1 MGITLLD
8 GLGDKIRSSSSLTG
22 LKAIIIMNKNS
33 NNLIENFTLLISNT
47 RLYLINLLDFRKDAD
62 QLNTTQAIKADVQ
75 FKGATAWILICSI
88 FVASIGL
95 NTNSIPV
102 VIGAML
108 ISPLMGPILGVGL
121 SIAINDIDTLKS
133 SLISLGTMVLLSVLT
148 SFLYFYVFDINADT
162 SELFVRT
169 RPDIREILIAFF
181 GGLALIIARTKKGT
195 IATVIYGVAIATA
208 LIPPLCTAGYGIA
221 VGSMDYFLGAMYLFI
236 INTIFIALA
245 TFIVIKFLKFPMI
258 NYVDSMRR
266 RRISRFV
273 TLAAVI
279 VMIPAV
285 WTFVNVVN
293 ESNFKNDAFSF
304 INSELEILP
313 NSKFIKKNALIQYNK
328 DESSVI
334 ELTTLGNDQ
343 ISEEIEFVLNTKM
356 KNYSSLNDT
365 ELIISQSLFRE
376 INNLE
381 YMEELRSRDSL
392 DLLSQTQ
399 KINFLEDKVQQ
410 LLVLEKNYIEFPNL
424 LKEVNINYSEIDE
437 FSYSNILKSDFKSID
452 TVSVF
457 YVKWNDTLVDEMDI
471 INRSIQ
477 LEKWL
482 KYKLNLDTIILKRA

>member
-1 MGITLLD
+1 M
-8 GLGDKIRSSSSLTG
+8 
-22 LKAIIIMNKNS
+22 MNKN
-33 NNLIENFTLLISNT
+33 NNNIIDNFTLLISNT
-47 RLYLINLLDFRKDAD
+47 RIYLVNLLDFRKDAD
-62 QLNTTQAIKADVQ
+62 QISTTEAIKADVQ

-121 SIAINDIDTLKS
+121 SIAINDIDTLRTS
-133 SLISLGTMVLLSVLT
+133 IISLGTMMLLSILT

-162 SELFVRT
+162 SELFART

-245 TFIVIKFLKFPMI
+245 TFIVVKFLKFPMI
-258 NYVDSMRR
+258 NYVDSIRR
-266 RRISRFV
+266 RRISRFA
-273 TLAAVI
+273 TLAAII

-285 WTFVNVVN
+285 WTFVNVVK
-293 ESNFKNDAFSF
+293 ESNFKNDAMSF
-304 INSELEILP
+304 VNSELDILP
-313 NSKFIKKNALIQYNK
+313 NSKYIKKNILVQYNK
-328 DESSVI
+328 DIPSVI

-343 ISEEIEFVLNTKM
+343 ISDEIEFVLSTKM
-356 KNYSSLNDT
+356 KNYSSLDNT
-365 ELIISQSLFRE
+365 ELIINQSLFRE

-399 KINFLEDKVQQ
+399 KINFLENKIQQ
-410 LLVLEKNYIEFPNL
+410 LLKLEQNYIEFPGLVN
-424 LKEVNINYSEIDE
+424 EVSINYSEIQN
-437 FSYSNILKSDFKSID
+437 FSYSNVLKSDFKSID
-452 TVSVF
+452 TISVF
-457 YVKWNDTLVDEMDI
+457 YVKWNDSLINELDI
-471 INRSIQ
+471 ANKSVQ

-482 KYKLNLDTIILKRA
+482 KYKLNLDSILIKRQL

>member
-1 MGITLLD
+1 
-8 GLGDKIRSSSSLTG
+8 
-22 LKAIIIMNKNS
+22 MNQ
-33 NNLIENFTLLISNT
+33 NNNIFENFSQLFSDT
-47 RLYLINLLDFRKDAD
+47 RIYLVNLLDFRKDAD
-62 QLNTTQAIKADVQ
+62 QISTIEEIKANIQ

-88 FVASIGL
+88 LVASIGL

-121 SIAINDIDTLKS
+121 SIAINDIDTLKT
-133 SLISLGTMVLLSVLT
+133 SLISLGTMILLSVLT
-148 SFLYFYVFDINADT
+148 SFVYFWIFDINADT
-162 SELFVRT
+162 SELFART

-181 GGLALIIARTKKGT
+181 GGLALIIATTKKGT

-221 VGSMDYFLGAMYLFI
+221 VGDLDYFLGAMYLFI

-245 TFIVIKFLKFPMI
+245 TFIVTKFLKFPMI
-258 NYVDSMRR
+258 NYVDSIKR
-266 RRISRFV
+266 RRISRFA
-273 TLAAVI
+273 TLAAII

-293 ESNFKNDAFSF
+293 ESNFKNDAQSF
-304 INSELEILP
+304 LNSELDILP
-313 NSKFIKKNALIQYNK
+313 NSKYIKKNTVVQYHSDK
-328 DESSVI
+328 PSVI

-343 ISEEIEFVLNTKM
+343 ISKEIEFVLNTKM
-356 KNYSSLNDT
+356 KNYSSLNNT
-365 ELIISQSLFRE
+365 ELIINQSVFRE

-399 KINFLEDKVQQ
+399 KINFLEDKVQE

-424 LKEVNINYSEIDE
+424 LKELNINYSEIDE
-437 FSYSNILKSDFKSID
+437 FSYSNILKSNFKSID

-457 YVKWNDTLVDEMDI
+457 YVKWNDSLVNEVDI
-471 INRSIQ
+471 AAKSSQ

-482 KYKLNLDTIILKRA
+482 KYKLNLDSIIIKREF

>member
-1 MGITLLD
+1 M
-8 GLGDKIRSSSSLTG
+8 
-22 LKAIIIMNKNS
+22 MNKN
-33 NNLIENFTLLISNT
+33 NNNIIDNFTLLISNT
-47 RLYLINLLDFRKDAD
+47 RIYLVNLLDFRKDAD
-62 QLNTTQAIKADVQ
+62 QISTTEAIKADVQ

-121 SIAINDIDTLKS
+121 SIAINDIDTLRTS
-133 SLISLGTMVLLSVLT
+133 IISLGTMMLLSILT

-162 SELFVRT
+162 SELFART

-245 TFIVIKFLKFPMI
+245 TFIVVKFLKFPMI
-258 NYVDSMRR
+258 NYVDSIRR
-266 RRISRFV
+266 RRISRFA
-273 TLAAVI
+273 TLAAIV

-285 WTFVNVVN
+285 WTFVNVVK
-293 ESNFKNDAFSF
+293 ESNFKNDAMSF
-304 INSELEILP
+304 VNSELDILP
-313 NSKFIKKNALIQYNK
+313 NSKYIKKNILIQYNN
-328 DESSVI
+328 DIPSVI

-343 ISEEIEFVLNTKM
+343 ISDEIEFVLSTKM
-356 KNYSSLNDT
+356 KNYSSLDNT
-365 ELIISQSLFRE
+365 ELIINQSLFRE

-399 KINFLEDKVQQ
+399 KINFLENKIQQ
-410 LLVLEKNYIEFPNL
+410 LLKLEQNYIEFPGLVN
-424 LKEVNINYSEIDE
+424 EVSINYSEIQN
-437 FSYSNILKSDFKSID
+437 FSYSNVLKSDFKSID
-452 TVSVF
+452 TISVF
-457 YVKWNDTLVDEMDI
+457 YVKWNDSLINELDI
-471 INRSIQ
+471 ANKSVQ

-482 KYKLNLDTIILKRA
+482 KYKLNLDSILIKRQL

>member
-1 MGITLLD
+1 
-8 GLGDKIRSSSSLTG
+8 
-22 LKAIIIMNKNS
+22 MNQ
-33 NNLIENFTLLISNT
+33 NNNIFENFSQLFYDT
-47 RLYLINLLDFRKDAD
+47 RIYLVNLLDFRKDAD
-62 QLNTTQAIKADVQ
+62 QISTIEEIKANIQ

-88 FVASIGL
+88 LVASIGL

-121 SIAINDIDTLKS
+121 SIAINDIDTLKT
-133 SLISLGTMVLLSVLT
+133 SLISLGTMILLSVLT
-148 SFLYFYVFDINADT
+148 SFVYFWIFDINADT
-162 SELFVRT
+162 SELFART

-181 GGLALIIARTKKGT
+181 GGLALIIATTKKGT

-221 VGSMDYFLGAMYLFI
+221 VGDLDYFLGAMYLFI

-245 TFIVIKFLKFPMI
+245 TFIVTKFLKFPMI
-258 NYVDSMRR
+258 NYVDSIKRK
-266 RRISRFV
+266 RISRFA

-285 WTFVNVVN
+285 WIFVNVVN
-293 ESNFKNDAFSF
+293 ESNFKNDALKFL
-304 INSELEILP
+304 NSELDILP
-313 NSKFIKKNALIQYNK
+313 NSKYIKKNTVVQYHSDK
-328 DESSVI
+328 PSVI

-343 ISEEIEFVLNTKM
+343 ISKEIEFVLNTKM
-356 KNYSSLNDT
+356 KNYSSLNNT
-365 ELIISQSLFRE
+365 ELIINQSIFRE

-399 KINFLEDKVQQ
+399 KINFLEDKVQE

-424 LKEVNINYSEIDE
+424 LKELNINYSEIDE

-457 YVKWNDTLVDEMDI
+457 YVKWNDSLVNEVDVT
-471 INRSIQ
+471 RKSSQ

-482 KYKLNLDTIILKRA
+482 KYKLNLDSIIIKREF

>member
-1 MGITLLD
+1 
-8 GLGDKIRSSSSLTG
+8 
-22 LKAIIIMNKNS
+22 MNQ
-33 NNLIENFTLLISNT
+33 NNNIFENFSQLFYDSRI
-47 RLYLINLLDFRKDAD
+47 YLVSLLDFRKDAD
-62 QLNTTQAIKADVQ
+62 QISTIEEIKANIQ

-88 FVASIGL
+88 LVASIGL

-121 SIAINDIDTLKS
+121 SIAINDIDTLKT
-133 SLISLGTMVLLSVLT
+133 SLISLGTMILLSVLT
-148 SFLYFYVFDINADT
+148 SFVYFWIFDINADT
-162 SELFVRT
+162 SELFART

-181 GGLALIIARTKKGT
+181 GGLALIIATTKKGT

-221 VGSMDYFLGAMYLFI
+221 VGDLDYFLGAMYLFI

-245 TFIVIKFLKFPMI
+245 TFIVTKFLKFPMI
-258 NYVDSMRR
+258 NYVDSIKRK
-266 RRISRFV
+266 RISRFA
-273 TLAAVI
+273 TLAALI

-293 ESNFKNDAFSF
+293 ESNFKNDALKFL
-304 INSELEILP
+304 NSELDILP
-313 NSKFIKKNALIQYNK
+313 NSKYIKKNTVVQYHSDK
-328 DESSVI
+328 PSVI

-343 ISEEIEFVLNTKM
+343 ISKEIEFVLNTKM
-356 KNYSSLNDT
+356 KNYSSLNNT
-365 ELIISQSLFRE
+365 ELIINQSIFRE

-399 KINFLEDKVQQ
+399 KINFLEDKVQE

-424 LKEVNINYSEIDE
+424 LKELNINYSEIDE

-457 YVKWNDTLVDEMDI
+457 YVKWNDSLVNEVDVT
-471 INRSIQ
+471 RKSSQ

-482 KYKLNLDTIILKRA
+482 KYKLNLDSIIIKREF

>member
-1 MGITLLD
+1 
-8 GLGDKIRSSSSLTG
+8 
-22 LKAIIIMNKNS
+22 
-33 NNLIENFTLLISNT
+33 
-47 RLYLINLLDFRKDAD
+47 LYLINLLDFRKDAD

-133 SLISLGTMVLLSVLT
+133 SLVSLGTMVLLSVLT

-273 TLAAVI
+273 TLAAII

-482 KYKLNLDTIILKRA
+482 KYKLNLDTIILKREL

>member
-1 MGITLLD
+1 
-8 GLGDKIRSSSSLTG
+8 
-22 LKAIIIMNKNS
+22 MNQ
-33 NNLIENFTLLISNT
+33 NNNIFENFSQLFSDT
-47 RLYLINLLDFRKDAD
+47 RIYLVNLLDFRKDAD
-62 QLNTTQAIKADVQ
+62 QISTIEEIKANIQ

-88 FVASIGL
+88 LVASIGL

-121 SIAINDIDTLKS
+121 SIAINDIDTLKT
-133 SLISLGTMVLLSVLT
+133 SLISLGTMILLSVLT
-148 SFLYFYVFDINADT
+148 SFVYFWIFDINADT
-162 SELFVRT
+162 SELFART

-181 GGLALIIARTKKGT
+181 GGLALIIATTKKGT

-221 VGSMDYFLGAMYLFI
+221 VGDLDYFLGAMYLFI

-245 TFIVIKFLKFPMI
+245 TFIVTKFLKFPMI
-258 NYVDSMRR
+258 NYVDSIKR
-266 RRISRFV
+266 RRISRFA
-273 TLAAVI
+273 TLAAII

-293 ESNFKNDAFSF
+293 ESNFKNDAQSF
-304 INSELEILP
+304 LNSELDILP
-313 NSKFIKKNALIQYNK
+313 NSKYIKKNTVVQYHSDK
-328 DESSVI
+328 PSVI

-343 ISEEIEFVLNTKM
+343 ISKEIEFVLNTKM
-356 KNYSSLNDT
+356 KNYSSLNNT
-365 ELIISQSLFRE
+365 ELIINQSVFRE

-399 KINFLEDKVQQ
+399 KINFLEDKVQE

-424 LKEVNINYSEIDE
+424 LKELNINYSEIDE

-457 YVKWNDTLVDEMDI
+457 YVKWNDSLVNEVDI
-471 INRSIQ
+471 SAKSSQ

-482 KYKLNLDTIILKRA
+482 KYKLNLDSIIIKREF

>member
-1 MGITLLD
+1 
-8 GLGDKIRSSSSLTG
+8 
-22 LKAIIIMNKNS
+22 MNQ
-33 NNLIENFTLLISNT
+33 NNTIFENFSQLFSDT
-47 RLYLINLLDFRKDAD
+47 RIYLVNLLDFRKDAD
-62 QLNTTQAIKADVQ
+62 QISTTEAIKADIQ

-88 FVASIGL
+88 LVASIGL

-108 ISPLMGPILGVGL
+108 ISPLMGPILGIGL
-121 SIAINDIDTLKS
+121 SIAINDIDTLKT
-133 SLISLGTMVLLSVLT
+133 SLISLGTMIILSILT
-148 SFLYFYVFDINADT
+148 SFIYFWIFDINADT
-162 SELFVRT
+162 SELFART

-221 VGSMDYFLGAMYLFI
+221 VGSWDYFIGAMYLFI

-258 NYVDSMRR
+258 NYVDSVRR
-266 RRISRFV
+266 RTISRFA
-273 TLAAVI
+273 TLAAII

-293 ESNFKNDAFSF
+293 ESNFKNDALSF
-304 INSELEILP
+304 LNSELDILP
-313 NSKFIKKNALIQYNK
+313 NSKYIKKNTVVQYNSDK
-328 DESSVI
+328 PSVI

-343 ISEEIEFVLNTKM
+343 ISKEIEFVLNTKM
-356 KNYSSLNDT
+356 KNYSSLNNT
-365 ELIISQSLFRE
+365 KLIINQSIFRE

-399 KINFLEDKVQQ
+399 KINFLEDKVQE

-424 LKEVNINYSEIDE
+424 VKELNINYSEIDE
-437 FSYSNILKSDFKSID
+437 FSYSNILRSDFKSID

-457 YVKWNDTLVDEMDI
+457 YVKWNDSLVNELDI
-471 INRSIQ
+471 ISKSSQ

-482 KYKLNLDTIILKRA
+482 KYKLNLDSIIIKREF

>member
-1 MGITLLD
+1 
-8 GLGDKIRSSSSLTG
+8 
-22 LKAIIIMNKNS
+22 MNQ
-33 NNLIENFTLLISNT
+33 NNNIFENFSQLFSDT
-47 RLYLINLLDFRKDAD
+47 RIYLVNLLDFRKDAD
-62 QLNTTQAIKADVQ
+62 QISTTEAIKADIQ

-88 FVASIGL
+88 LVASIGL

-108 ISPLMGPILGVGL
+108 ISPLMGPILGIGL
-121 SIAINDIDTLKS
+121 SIAINDIDTLKT
-133 SLISLGTMVLLSVLT
+133 SLISLGTMIILSILT
-148 SFLYFYVFDINADT
+148 SFIYFWIFDINADT
-162 SELFVRT
+162 SELFART

-221 VGSMDYFLGAMYLFI
+221 VGSWDYFIGAMYLFI

-258 NYVDSMRR
+258 NYVDSVRR
-266 RRISRFV
+266 RTISRFA
-273 TLAAVI
+273 TLAAII

-293 ESNFKNDAFSF
+293 ESNFKNDALSF
-304 INSELEILP
+304 LNSELDILP
-313 NSKFIKKNALIQYNK
+313 NSKYIKKNTVVQYNSDK
-328 DESSVI
+328 PSVI

-343 ISEEIEFVLNTKM
+343 ISKEIEFVLNTKM
-356 KNYSSLNDT
+356 KNYSSLNNT
-365 ELIISQSLFRE
+365 ELIINQSIFRE

-399 KINFLEDKVQQ
+399 KINFLEDKVQE

-424 LKEVNINYSEIDE
+424 VKELNINYSEIDE

-457 YVKWNDTLVDEMDI
+457 YVKWNDSLVNEIDI
-471 INRSIQ
+471 ISKSSQ

-482 KYKLNLDTIILKRA
+482 KYKLNLDSIIIKREF

>member
-1 MGITLLD
+1 
-8 GLGDKIRSSSSLTG
+8 
-22 LKAIIIMNKNS
+22 MNQ
-33 NNLIENFTLLISNT
+33 NNNIFENFSQLFSDT
-47 RLYLINLLDFRKDAD
+47 RIYLVNLLDFRKDAD
-62 QLNTTQAIKADVQ
+62 QISTIEEIKANIQ

-88 FVASIGL
+88 LVASIGL

-121 SIAINDIDTLKS
+121 SIAINDIDTLKT
-133 SLISLGTMVLLSVLT
+133 SLISLGTMILLSVLT
-148 SFLYFYVFDINADT
+148 SFVYFWIFDINADT
-162 SELFVRT
+162 SELFART

-181 GGLALIIARTKKGT
+181 GGLALIIATTKKGT

-221 VGSMDYFLGAMYLFI
+221 VGDLDYFLGAMYLFI

-245 TFIVIKFLKFPMI
+245 TFIVTKFLKFPMI
-258 NYVDSMRR
+258 NYVDSIKR
-266 RRISRFV
+266 RRISRFA
-273 TLAAVI
+273 TLAAII

-293 ESNFKNDAFSF
+293 ESNFKNDAQSF
-304 INSELEILP
+304 LNSELDILP
-313 NSKFIKKNALIQYNK
+313 NSKYIKKNTVVQYHSDK
-328 DESSVI
+328 PSVI

-343 ISEEIEFVLNTKM
+343 ISKEIEFVLNTKM
-356 KNYSSLNDT
+356 KNYSSLNNT
-365 ELIISQSLFRE
+365 ELIINQSIFRE

-399 KINFLEDKVQQ
+399 KINFLEDKVQE

-424 LKEVNINYSEIDE
+424 LKELNINYSEIDE

-457 YVKWNDTLVDEMDI
+457 YVKWNDSLVNEVDI
-471 INRSIQ
+471 IDKSSQ

-482 KYKLNLDTIILKRA
+482 KYKLNLDSIIIKREF

>member
-1 MGITLLD
+1 M
-8 GLGDKIRSSSSLTG
+8 
-22 LKAIIIMNKNS
+22 MNKN
-33 NNLIENFTLLISNT
+33 NNNIIDNFTLLISNT
-47 RLYLINLLDFRKDAD
+47 RTYLVNLLDFRKDAD
-62 QLNTTQAIKADVQ
+62 QISTTEAIKADVQ

-121 SIAINDIDTLKS
+121 SIAINDIDTLRTS
-133 SLISLGTMVLLSVLT
+133 IISLGTMMLLSILT

-162 SELFVRT
+162 SELFART

-195 IATVIYGVAIATA
+195 IATVIYGGAIATA

-245 TFIVIKFLKFPMI
+245 TFIVVKFLKFPMI
-258 NYVDSMRR
+258 NYVDSIRK
-266 RRISRFV
+266 RRISRFA
-273 TLAAVI
+273 TLAAVV

-285 WTFVNVVN
+285 WTFVNVVK
-293 ESNFKNDAFSF
+293 ESNFKNDAMSF
-304 INSELEILP
+304 VNSELDILP
-313 NSKFIKKNALIQYNK
+313 NSKYIKKNILIQYNK
-328 DESSVI
+328 DIPSVI

-343 ISEEIEFVLNTKM
+343 ISDEIEFVLSTKM
-356 KNYSSLNDT
+356 KNYSSLDNT
-365 ELIISQSLFRE
+365 ELIINQSLFRE

-399 KINFLEDKVQQ
+399 KINFLENKIQQ
-410 LLVLEKNYIEFPNL
+410 LLKLEQNYIEFPGLVN
-424 LKEVNINYSEIDE
+424 EVSINYSEIQN
-437 FSYSNILKSDFKSID
+437 FSYSNVLKSDFKSID
-452 TVSVF
+452 TISVF
-457 YVKWNDTLVDEMDI
+457 YVKWNDSLINELDI
-471 INRSIQ
+471 ANKSAQ

-482 KYKLNLDTIILKRA
+482 KYKLNLDSILIKRQL

>member
-1 MGITLLD
+1 
-8 GLGDKIRSSSSLTG
+8 
-22 LKAIIIMNKNS
+22 MNQ
-33 NNLIENFTLLISNT
+33 NNNIFENFSQLFSDT
-47 RLYLINLLDFRKDAD
+47 RIYLVNLLDFRKDAD
-62 QLNTTQAIKADVQ
+62 QISTIEEIKANIQ

-88 FVASIGL
+88 LVASIGL

-121 SIAINDIDTLKS
+121 SIAINDIDTLKT
-133 SLISLGTMVLLSVLT
+133 SLISLGTMILLSVLT
-148 SFLYFYVFDINADT
+148 SFIYFWIFDINADT
-162 SELFVRT
+162 SELFART

-181 GGLALIIARTKKGT
+181 GGLALIIATTKKGT

-221 VGSMDYFLGAMYLFI
+221 VGSWDYFIGAMYLFI

-245 TFIVIKFLKFPMI
+245 TFIVTKFLKFPMI
-258 NYVDSMRR
+258 NYVDSIRR
-266 RRISRFV
+266 RTISRFA
-273 TLAAVI
+273 TLAAII
-279 VMIPAV
+279 VMIPAI

-293 ESNFKNDAFSF
+293 ESNFKNDALSF
-304 INSELEILP
+304 LNSELDILP
-313 NSKFIKKNALIQYNK
+313 NSKYIKKNTVVQYYSDK
-328 DESSVI
+328 PSVI

-343 ISEEIEFVLNTKM
+343 ISKEIEFVLNTKM
-356 KNYSSLNDT
+356 KNYSALNNT
-365 ELIISQSLFRE
+365 ELIINQSVFRE

-399 KINFLEDKVQQ
+399 KINFLEDKVQE

-424 LKEVNINYSEIDE
+424 LKELNINYSEIDE

-457 YVKWNDTLVDEMDI
+457 YVKWNDSLVNEVDI
-471 INRSIQ
+471 SAKSSQ
-477 LEKWL
+477 LERWL
-482 KYKLNLDTIILKRA
+482 KYKLNLDSIVIKREF

>member
-1 MGITLLD
+1 
-8 GLGDKIRSSSSLTG
+8 
-22 LKAIIIMNKNS
+22 MNQ
-33 NNLIENFTLLISNT
+33 NNNIFENFSQLFYDT
-47 RLYLINLLDFRKDAD
+47 RIYLVNLLDFRKDAD
-62 QLNTTQAIKADVQ
+62 QISTIEEIKANIQ

-88 FVASIGL
+88 LVASIGL

-121 SIAINDIDTLKS
+121 SIAINDIDTLKT
-133 SLISLGTMVLLSVLT
+133 SLISLGTMILLSVIT
-148 SFLYFYVFDINADT
+148 SFIYFWIFDINADT
-162 SELFVRT
+162 SELFART

-181 GGLALIIARTKKGT
+181 GGLALIIATTKKGT

-221 VGSMDYFLGAMYLFI
+221 VGDLDYFLGAMYLFI

-245 TFIVIKFLKFPMI
+245 TFIVTKFLKFPMI
-258 NYVDSMRR
+258 NYVDSVKRR
-266 RRISRFV
+266 RVSRFA
-273 TLAAVI
+273 TLAAII

-293 ESNFKNDAFSF
+293 ESNFKNDAQSF
-304 INSELEILP
+304 LNSELDILP
-313 NSKFIKKNALIQYNK
+313 NSKYIKKNTVVQYHSDK
-328 DESSVI
+328 PSVI

-343 ISEEIEFVLNTKM
+343 ISKEIEFVLNTKM
-356 KNYSSLNDT
+356 KNYSSLNNT
-365 ELIISQSLFRE
+365 ELIINQSIFRE

-399 KINFLEDKVQQ
+399 KINFLEDKVQE

-424 LKEVNINYSEIDE
+424 LKELNINYSEIEE
-437 FSYSNILKSDFKSID
+437 FSYSNIFKSDFKSID

-457 YVKWNDTLVDEMDI
+457 YVKWNDSLVNEVDVT
-471 INRSIQ
+471 RKSSQ

-482 KYKLNLDTIILKRA
+482 KYKLNLDSIIINREF

>member
-1 MGITLLD
+1 
-8 GLGDKIRSSSSLTG
+8 
-22 LKAIIIMNKNS
+22 MNQ
-33 NNLIENFTLLISNT
+33 NNNIFENFSQLFSDT
-47 RLYLINLLDFRKDAD
+47 RIYLVNLLDFRKDAD
-62 QLNTTQAIKADVQ
+62 QISTTEAIKADIQ

-88 FVASIGL
+88 LVASIGL

-108 ISPLMGPILGVGL
+108 ISPLMGPILGIGL
-121 SIAINDIDTLKS
+121 SIAINDIDTLKT
-133 SLISLGTMVLLSVLT
+133 SLISLGTMIILSILT
-148 SFLYFYVFDINADT
+148 SFIYFWIFDINADT
-162 SELFVRT
+162 SELFART

-221 VGSMDYFLGAMYLFI
+221 VGSWDYFIGAMYLFI

-258 NYVDSMRR
+258 NYVDSVRR
-266 RRISRFV
+266 RTISRFA
-273 TLAAVI
+273 TLAAII

-293 ESNFKNDAFSF
+293 ESNFKNDALSF
-304 INSELEILP
+304 LNSELDILP
-313 NSKFIKKNALIQYNK
+313 NSKYIKTNTVVQYNSDK
-328 DESSVI
+328 PTVI

-343 ISEEIEFVLNTKM
+343 ISKEIEFVLNTKM
-356 KNYSSLNDT
+356 KNYSSLNNT
-365 ELIISQSLFRE
+365 ELIINQSIFRE

-399 KINFLEDKVQQ
+399 KINFLEDKVQE

-424 LKEVNINYSEIDE
+424 VKELNINYSEIDE

-457 YVKWNDTLVDEMDI
+457 YVKWNDSLVNELDI
-471 INRSIQ
+471 ISKSSQ

-482 KYKLNLDTIILKRA
+482 KYKLNLDSIIIKREF

>member
-1 MGITLLD
+1 
-8 GLGDKIRSSSSLTG
+8 
-22 LKAIIIMNKNS
+22 MNKNS

-133 SLISLGTMVLLSVLT
+133 SLVSLGTMVLLSILT
-148 SFLYFYVFDINADT
+148 SFLYFCVFDINADT

-258 NYVDSMRR
+258 NYVDSIRR

-273 TLAAVI
+273 TLAAII

-356 KNYSSLNDT
+356 KNYSSLTDT

-410 LLVLEKNYIEFPNL
+410 LLVLERNYIEFPNL

-457 YVKWNDTLVDEMDI
+457 YVKWNDTLVTEVDI

-482 KYKLNLDTIILKRA
+482 EYKLNLDSIIIKREL

>member
-1 MGITLLD
+1 
-8 GLGDKIRSSSSLTG
+8 
-22 LKAIIIMNKNS
+22 MNQ
-33 NNLIENFTLLISNT
+33 NNNIFENFNQLFYDT
-47 RLYLINLLDFRKDAD
+47 RKFLVNLLDFRKDAD
-62 QLNTTQAIKADVQ
+62 QISTIEEIKANIQ

-88 FVASIGL
+88 LVASIGL

-121 SIAINDIDTLKS
+121 SIGINDIDTLKT
-133 SLISLGTMVLLSVLT
+133 SLISLGTMILLSVLT
-148 SFLYFYVFDINADT
+148 SFVYFWIFDINADT
-162 SELFVRT
+162 SELFART

-181 GGLALIIARTKKGT
+181 GGLALIIATTKKGT

-221 VGSMDYFLGAMYLFI
+221 VGDLDYFLGAMYLFI

-245 TFIVIKFLKFPMI
+245 TFIVTKFLKFPMI
-258 NYVDSMRR
+258 NYVDSIKRK
-266 RRISRFV
+266 RISRFA
-273 TLAAVI
+273 TLAAII

-293 ESNFKNDAFSF
+293 ESNFKNDALKFL
-304 INSELEILP
+304 NSELDILP
-313 NSKFIKKNALIQYNK
+313 NSKYIKKNTVVQYHSDK
-328 DESSVI
+328 PSVI

-343 ISEEIEFVLNTKM
+343 ISKEIEFVLNKKM
-356 KNYSSLNDT
+356 KNYSSLDNT
-365 ELIISQSLFRE
+365 KLIINQSVFRE

-399 KINFLEDKVQQ
+399 KINFLEDKVQE

-424 LKEVNINYSEIDE
+424 LKELNINYSELEE
-437 FSYSNILKSDFKSID
+437 FSYSNILKSNFKSID

-457 YVKWNDTLVDEMDI
+457 YVKWNDSLVNEVDI
-471 INRSIQ
+471 TRKSSQ

-482 KYKLNLDTIILKRA
+482 KYKLNLDSIIIKREF

>member
-1 MGITLLD
+1 
-8 GLGDKIRSSSSLTG
+8 
-22 LKAIIIMNKNS
+22 MNQ
-33 NNLIENFTLLISNT
+33 NNNIFENFSQLFSDT
-47 RLYLINLLDFRKDAD
+47 RIYLVNLLDFRKDAD
-62 QLNTTQAIKADVQ
+62 QISTIEEIKANIQ

-88 FVASIGL
+88 LVASIGL

-121 SIAINDIDTLKS
+121 SIAINDIDTLKT
-133 SLISLGTMVLLSVLT
+133 SLISLGTMILLSVLT
-148 SFLYFYVFDINADT
+148 SFVYFWIFDINADT
-162 SELFVRT
+162 SELFART

-181 GGLALIIARTKKGT
+181 GGLALIIATTKKGT

-221 VGSMDYFLGAMYLFI
+221 VGDLDYFLGAMYLFI

-245 TFIVIKFLKFPMI
+245 TFIVTKFLKFPMI
-258 NYVDSMRR
+258 NYVDSIKR
-266 RRISRFV
+266 RRISRFA
-273 TLAAVI
+273 TLAAII

-293 ESNFKNDAFSF
+293 ESNFKNDAQSF
-304 INSELEILP
+304 LNSELDILP
-313 NSKFIKKNALIQYNK
+313 NSKYIKKNTVVQYHSEK
-328 DESSVI
+328 PSVI

-343 ISEEIEFVLNTKM
+343 ISKEIEFVLNTKM
-356 KNYSSLNDT
+356 KNYSSLNNT
-365 ELIISQSLFRE
+365 ELIINQSVFRE

-399 KINFLEDKVQQ
+399 KINFLEDKVQE

-424 LKEVNINYSEIDE
+424 LKELNINYSEIDE

-457 YVKWNDTLVDEMDI
+457 YVKWNDSLVNEVDI
-471 INRSIQ
+471 AAKSSQ

-482 KYKLNLDTIILKRA
+482 KYKLNLDSIIIKREF

>member
-1 MGITLLD
+1 
-8 GLGDKIRSSSSLTG
+8 
-22 LKAIIIMNKNS
+22 MNKNS

-133 SLISLGTMVLLSVLT
+133 SLVSLGTMVLLSVLT

-273 TLAAVI
+273 TLAAII

-313 NSKFIKKNALIQYNK
+313 NSKFIKKNAIK
-328 DESSVI
+328 
-334 ELTTLGNDQ
+334 
-343 ISEEIEFVLNTKM
+343 
-356 KNYSSLNDT
+356 
-365 ELIISQSLFRE
+365 
-376 INNLE
+376 
-381 YMEELRSRDSL
+381 
-392 DLLSQTQ
+392 
-399 KINFLEDKVQQ
+399 
-410 LLVLEKNYIEFPNL
+410 
-424 LKEVNINYSEIDE
+424 
-437 FSYSNILKSDFKSID
+437 
-452 TVSVF
+452 
-457 YVKWNDTLVDEMDI
+457 
-471 INRSIQ
+471 
-477 LEKWL
+477 
-482 KYKLNLDTIILKRA
+482 

>member
-1 MGITLLD
+1 
-8 GLGDKIRSSSSLTG
+8 
-22 LKAIIIMNKNS
+22 MNQ
-33 NNLIENFTLLISNT
+33 NNNIFENFSQLFYDSRI
-47 RLYLINLLDFRKDAD
+47 YLVSLLDFRKDAD
-62 QLNTTQAIKADVQ
+62 QISTIEEIKANIQ
-75 FKGATAWILICSI
+75 FKGATAWILVCSI
-88 FVASIGL
+88 LVASIGL

-121 SIAINDIDTLKS
+121 SIAINDIDTLKT
-133 SLISLGTMVLLSVLT
+133 SLISLGTMILLSVLT
-148 SFLYFYVFDINADT
+148 SFVYFWIFDINADT
-162 SELFVRT
+162 SELFART

-181 GGLALIIARTKKGT
+181 GGLALIIATTKKGT

-221 VGSMDYFLGAMYLFI
+221 VGDLDYFLGAMYLFI

-245 TFIVIKFLKFPMI
+245 TFIVTKFLKFPMI
-258 NYVDSMRR
+258 NYVDSIKRK
-266 RRISRFV
+266 RISRFA

-293 ESNFKNDAFSF
+293 ESNFKNDALKFL
-304 INSELEILP
+304 NSELDILP
-313 NSKFIKKNALIQYNK
+313 NSKYIKKNTVVQYHSDK
-328 DESSVI
+328 PSVI

-343 ISEEIEFVLNTKM
+343 ISKEIEFVLNTKM
-356 KNYSSLNDT
+356 KNYSSLNNT
-365 ELIISQSLFRE
+365 ELIINQSIFRE

-399 KINFLEDKVQQ
+399 KINFLEDKVQE

-424 LKEVNINYSEIDE
+424 LKELNINYSEIDE

-457 YVKWNDTLVDEMDI
+457 YVKWNDSLVNEVDVA
-471 INRSIQ
+471 RKSSQ

-482 KYKLNLDTIILKRA
+482 KYKLNLDSIIIKREF

>member
-1 MGITLLD
+1 
-8 GLGDKIRSSSSLTG
+8 
-22 LKAIIIMNKNS
+22 MNQ
-33 NNLIENFTLLISNT
+33 NNNIFENFSQLFYDT
-47 RLYLINLLDFRKDAD
+47 RIYLVNLLDFRKDAD
-62 QLNTTQAIKADVQ
+62 QISTIEEIKANIQ

-88 FVASIGL
+88 LVASIGL

-121 SIAINDIDTLKS
+121 SIAINDIDTLKT
-133 SLISLGTMVLLSVLT
+133 SLISLGTMILLSVLT
-148 SFLYFYVFDINADT
+148 SFVYFWIFDINADT
-162 SELFVRT
+162 SELFART

-181 GGLALIIARTKKGT
+181 GGLALIIATTKKGT

-221 VGSMDYFLGAMYLFI
+221 VGDLDYFLGAMYLFI

-245 TFIVIKFLKFPMI
+245 TFIVTKFLKFPMI
-258 NYVDSMRR
+258 NYVDSIKRK
-266 RRISRFV
+266 RISRFA

-293 ESNFKNDAFSF
+293 ESNFKNDALKFL
-304 INSELEILP
+304 NSELDILP
-313 NSKFIKKNALIQYNK
+313 NSKYIKKNTVVQYHSDK
-328 DESSVI
+328 PSVI

-343 ISEEIEFVLNTKM
+343 ISKEIEFVLNTKM
-356 KNYSSLNDT
+356 KNYSSLNNT
-365 ELIISQSLFRE
+365 ELIINQSIFRE

-399 KINFLEDKVQQ
+399 KINFLEDKVQE

-424 LKEVNINYSEIDE
+424 LKELNINYAEIDE

-457 YVKWNDTLVDEMDI
+457 YVKWNDSLVNEIDI
-471 INRSIQ
+471 ISKSSQ

-482 KYKLNLDTIILKRA
+482 KYKLNLDSIIIKREF

>member
-1 MGITLLD
+1 
-8 GLGDKIRSSSSLTG
+8 
-22 LKAIIIMNKNS
+22 MNQ
-33 NNLIENFTLLISNT
+33 NNNIFENFSQLFSDT
-47 RLYLINLLDFRKDAD
+47 RIYLVNLLDFRKDAD
-62 QLNTTQAIKADVQ
+62 QISTIEEIKANIQ

-88 FVASIGL
+88 LVASIGL

-121 SIAINDIDTLKS
+121 SIAINDIDTLKT
-133 SLISLGTMVLLSVLT
+133 SLISLGTMILLSVLT
-148 SFLYFYVFDINADT
+148 SFVYFWIFDINADT
-162 SELFVRT
+162 SELFART

-181 GGLALIIARTKKGT
+181 GGLALIIATTKKGT

-221 VGSMDYFLGAMYLFI
+221 VGDLDYFLGAMYLFI

-258 NYVDSMRR
+258 NYVDSIRR
-266 RRISRFV
+266 RTISRFA
-273 TLAAVI
+273 TLAAII
-279 VMIPAV
+279 VMIPAI

-293 ESNFKNDAFSF
+293 ESNFKNDALSF
-304 INSELEILP
+304 LNSELDILP
-313 NSKFIKKNALIQYNK
+313 NSKYIKKNTVVQYYSDK
-328 DESSVI
+328 PSVI

-343 ISEEIEFVLNTKM
+343 ISKEIEFILNTKM
-356 KNYSSLNDT
+356 KNYSALNNT
-365 ELIISQSLFRE
+365 ELIINQSVFRE

-399 KINFLEDKVQQ
+399 KINFLEDKVQE

-424 LKEVNINYSEIDE
+424 LKELNINYSEIDE

-457 YVKWNDTLVDEMDI
+457 YVKWNDSLVNEVDI
-471 INRSIQ
+471 SGKSSQ
-477 LEKWL
+477 LERWL
-482 KYKLNLDTIILKRA
+482 KYKLNLDSIVIKREF

>member
-1 MGITLLD
+1 
-8 GLGDKIRSSSSLTG
+8 
-22 LKAIIIMNKNS
+22 MNQ
-33 NNLIENFTLLISNT
+33 NNNIFENFSQLFSDT
-47 RLYLINLLDFRKDAD
+47 RKYLVNLLDFRKDAD
-62 QLNTTQAIKADVQ
+62 QISTIEEIKANIQ

-88 FVASIGL
+88 LVASIGL

-121 SIAINDIDTLKS
+121 SIAINDIDTLKT
-133 SLISLGTMVLLSVLT
+133 SLISLGTMILLSVLT
-148 SFLYFYVFDINADT
+148 SFVYFWIFDINADT
-162 SELFVRT
+162 SELFART

-181 GGLALIIARTKKGT
+181 GGLALIIATTKKGT

-221 VGSMDYFLGAMYLFI
+221 VGSWDYFIGAMYLFI

-245 TFIVIKFLKFPMI
+245 TFIVTKFLKFPMI
-258 NYVDSMRR
+258 NYVDSIRR
-266 RRISRFV
+266 RTISRFA
-273 TLAAVI
+273 TLAAII
-279 VMIPAV
+279 VMIPAI

-293 ESNFKNDAFSF
+293 ESNFKNDALSF
-304 INSELEILP
+304 LNSELDILP
-313 NSKFIKKNALIQYNK
+313 NSKYIKKNTVVQYNSDK
-328 DESSVI
+328 PSVI

-343 ISEEIEFVLNTKM
+343 ISKEIEFVLNTKM
-356 KNYSSLNDT
+356 KNYSALNNT
-365 ELIISQSLFRE
+365 ELIINQSVFRE

-399 KINFLEDKVQQ
+399 KINFLEDKVQE

-424 LKEVNINYSEIDE
+424 LKELNINYSEIDE

-457 YVKWNDTLVDEMDI
+457 YVKWNDSLVNEIDVI
-471 INRSIQ
+471 SKSSQ

-482 KYKLNLDTIILKRA
+482 KYKLNLDSIIIKREY

>member
-1 MGITLLD
+1 M
-8 GLGDKIRSSSSLTG
+8 
-22 LKAIIIMNKNS
+22 MNKN
-33 NNLIENFTLLISNT
+33 NNNIIDNFTLLISNT
-47 RLYLINLLDFRKDAD
+47 RIYLVNLLDFRKDAD
-62 QLNTTQAIKADVQ
+62 QISTTEAIKADVQ

-121 SIAINDIDTLKS
+121 SIAINDIDTLRTS
-133 SLISLGTMVLLSVLT
+133 MISLGTMMLLSILT

-162 SELFVRT
+162 SELFART

-245 TFIVIKFLKFPMI
+245 TFIVVKFLKFPMI
-258 NYVDSMRR
+258 NYVDSIRR
-266 RRISRFV
+266 RRISRFA
-273 TLAAVI
+273 TLAAIV

-285 WTFVNVVN
+285 WTFVNVVK
-293 ESNFKNDAFSF
+293 ESNFKNDAMSF
-304 INSELEILP
+304 VNSELDILP
-313 NSKFIKKNALIQYNK
+313 NSKYIKKNTLIQYNK
-328 DESSVI
+328 DIPSVI

-343 ISEEIEFVLNTKM
+343 ISDEIEFVLSTKM
-356 KNYSSLNDT
+356 KNYSSLDNT
-365 ELIISQSLFRE
+365 ELIINQSLFRE

-399 KINFLEDKVQQ
+399 KINFLENKIQQ
-410 LLVLEKNYIEFPNL
+410 LLKLEQNYIEFPGLVN
-424 LKEVNINYSEIDE
+424 EVSINYSEIE
-437 FSYSNILKSDFKSID
+437 NFSYSNVLKSDFKSID
-452 TVSVF
+452 TISVF
-457 YVKWNDTLVDEMDI
+457 YVKWNDSLINELDI
-471 INRSIQ
+471 INKSIQ

-482 KYKLNLDTIILKRA
+482 KYKLSLDSIIIKRQL

>member
-1 MGITLLD
+1 
-8 GLGDKIRSSSSLTG
+8 
-22 LKAIIIMNKNS
+22 MNQ
-33 NNLIENFTLLISNT
+33 NNNIFENFSQLFSDT
-47 RLYLINLLDFRKDAD
+47 RIYLVNLLDFRKDAD
-62 QLNTTQAIKADVQ
+62 QISTIEEIKANIQ

-88 FVASIGL
+88 LVASIGL

-121 SIAINDIDTLKS
+121 SIAINDIDTLKT
-133 SLISLGTMVLLSVLT
+133 SLISLGTMILLSVLT
-148 SFLYFYVFDINADT
+148 SFVYFWIFDINADT
-162 SELFVRT
+162 SELFART

-181 GGLALIIARTKKGT
+181 GGLALIIATTKKGT

-221 VGSMDYFLGAMYLFI
+221 VGSWDYFIGAMYLFI

-245 TFIVIKFLKFPMI
+245 TFIVTKFLKFPMI
-258 NYVDSMRR
+258 NYVDSVRR
-266 RRISRFV
+266 RTISRFA
-273 TLAAVI
+273 TLAAII
-279 VMIPAV
+279 VMIPAI

-293 ESNFKNDAFSF
+293 ESNFKNDALSF
-304 INSELEILP
+304 LNSELDILP
-313 NSKFIKKNALIQYNK
+313 NSKYIKKNTVVQYNSDK
-328 DESSVI
+328 PSVI

-343 ISEEIEFVLNTKM
+343 ISKEIEFVLNTKM
-356 KNYSSLNDT
+356 KNYSALNNT
-365 ELIISQSLFRE
+365 ELIINQSVFRE

-399 KINFLEDKVQQ
+399 KINFLEDKVQE

-424 LKEVNINYSEIDE
+424 LKELNINYSEIDE
-437 FSYSNILKSDFKSID
+437 FSYSNILKSDFNSID

-457 YVKWNDTLVDEMDI
+457 YVKWNDSLVNEIDVI
-471 INRSIQ
+471 SKSSQ

-482 KYKLNLDTIILKRA
+482 KYKLNLDSIIIKREY

>member
-1 MGITLLD
+1 
-8 GLGDKIRSSSSLTG
+8 
-22 LKAIIIMNKNS
+22 MNQ
-33 NNLIENFTLLISNT
+33 NNNIFENFSQLFSDT
-47 RLYLINLLDFRKDAD
+47 RKYLVNLLDFRKDAD
-62 QLNTTQAIKADVQ
+62 QISTIEEIKANIQ

-88 FVASIGL
+88 LVASIGL

-121 SIAINDIDTLKS
+121 SIAINDIDTLKT
-133 SLISLGTMVLLSVLT
+133 SLISLGTMILLSVLT
-148 SFLYFYVFDINADT
+148 SFVYFWIFDINADT
-162 SELFVRT
+162 SELFART

-181 GGLALIIARTKKGT
+181 GGLALIIATTKKGT

-221 VGSMDYFLGAMYLFI
+221 VGSWDYFIGAMYLFI

-245 TFIVIKFLKFPMI
+245 TFIVTKFLKFPMI
-258 NYVDSMRR
+258 NYVDSIRR
-266 RRISRFV
+266 RTISRFA
-273 TLAAVI
+273 TLAAII
-279 VMIPAV
+279 VMIPAI

-293 ESNFKNDAFSF
+293 ESNFKNDALSF
-304 INSELEILP
+304 LNSELDILP
-313 NSKFIKKNALIQYNK
+313 NSKYIKKNTVVQYYS
-328 DESSVI
+328 DIPSVI

-343 ISEEIEFVLNTKM
+343 ISKEIEFVLNTKM
-356 KNYSSLNDT
+356 KNYSALNNT
-365 ELIISQSLFRE
+365 ELIINQSVFRE

-399 KINFLEDKVQQ
+399 KINFLEDKVQE

-424 LKEVNINYSEIDE
+424 LKELNINYSEIDE

-457 YVKWNDTLVDEMDI
+457 YVKWNDSLVNEVDI
-471 INRSIQ
+471 SEKSSQ
-477 LEKWL
+477 LERWL
-482 KYKLNLDTIILKRA
+482 KYKLNLDSIVIKREF

>member
-1 MGITLLD
+1 
-8 GLGDKIRSSSSLTG
+8 
-22 LKAIIIMNKNS
+22 MNQS
-33 NNLIENFTLLISNT
+33 NNIFQNFSQLFSDT
-47 RLYLINLLDFRKDAD
+47 RIYLINLLDFRKDAD
-62 QLNTTQAIKADVQ
+62 QITTTEAIKADIQ

-88 FVASIGL
+88 IVASIGL

-108 ISPLMGPILGVGL
+108 ISPLMGPILGIGL
-121 SIAINDIDTLKS
+121 SIAINDIDTLKT
-133 SLISLGTMVLLSVLT
+133 SLVSLGTMILLSILT
-148 SFLYFYVFDINADT
+148 SFFYFWIFDINADT
-162 SELFVRT
+162 SELFART

-221 VGSMDYFLGAMYLFI
+221 VGSWDYFLGAMYLFI

-258 NYVDSMRR
+258 NYVDSIRR
-266 RRISRFV
+266 RRISRFA
-273 TLAAVI
+273 TLAAII

-293 ESNFKNDAFSF
+293 ESNFKNDALSF
-304 INSELEILP
+304 LNSELDILP
-313 NSKFIKKNALIQYNK
+313 NSKYIKKNTVVQYNSDK
-328 DESSVI
+328 PSVI

-343 ISEEIEFVLNTKM
+343 ISKEIEFVLNTKM
-356 KNYSSLNDT
+356 KNYSSLNNT
-365 ELIISQSLFRE
+365 ELIINQSVFRE

-399 KINFLEDKVQQ
+399 KINFLEDKVQE

-424 LKEVNINYSEIDE
+424 LKELNINYSEIDE

-457 YVKWNDTLVDEMDI
+457 YVKWNDSLVNEVDVT
-471 INRSIQ
+471 RKSSQ

-482 KYKLNLDTIILKRA
+482 KYKLNLDSIIIKREF

>member
-1 MGITLLD
+1 
-8 GLGDKIRSSSSLTG
+8 
-22 LKAIIIMNKNS
+22 
-33 NNLIENFTLLISNT
+33 
-47 RLYLINLLDFRKDAD
+47 
-62 QLNTTQAIKADVQ
+62 
-75 FKGATAWILICSI
+75 
-88 FVASIGL
+88 
-95 NTNSIPV
+95 
-102 VIGAML
+102 ML

-121 SIAINDIDTLKS
+121 SIAINDIDTLKT
-133 SLISLGTMVLLSVLT
+133 SLISLGTMILLSVLT
-148 SFLYFYVFDINADT
+148 SFVYFWIFDINADT
-162 SELFVRT
+162 SELFART

-181 GGLALIIARTKKGT
+181 GGLALIIATTKKGT

-221 VGSMDYFLGAMYLFI
+221 VGDLDYFLGAMYLFI

-258 NYVDSMRR
+258 NYVDSIKRK
-266 RRISRFV
+266 RISRFA
-273 TLAAVI
+273 TLAAII

-293 ESNFKNDAFSF
+293 ESNFKNDALKFL
-304 INSELEILP
+304 NSELDILP
-313 NSKFIKKNALIQYNK
+313 NSKYIKKNTVVQYHSDK
-328 DESSVI
+328 PSVI

-343 ISEEIEFVLNTKM
+343 ISKEIEFVLNTKM
-356 KNYSSLNDT
+356 KNYSSLNNT
-365 ELIISQSLFRE
+365 ELIINQSIFRE

-399 KINFLEDKVQQ
+399 KINFLEDKVQE

-424 LKEVNINYSEIDE
+424 LKELNINYSEIDE

-457 YVKWNDTLVDEMDI
+457 YVKWNDSLVNEVDVT
-471 INRSIQ
+471 RKSSQ

-482 KYKLNLDTIILKRA
+482 KYKLNLDSIIIKREF

>member
-1 MGITLLD
+1 
-8 GLGDKIRSSSSLTG
+8 
-22 LKAIIIMNKNS
+22 MNQ
-33 NNLIENFTLLISNT
+33 NNNIFENFSQLFSDT
-47 RLYLINLLDFRKDAD
+47 RIYLVNLLDFRKDAD
-62 QLNTTQAIKADVQ
+62 QISTIEEIKANIQ

-88 FVASIGL
+88 LVASIGL

-121 SIAINDIDTLKS
+121 SIAINDIDTLKT
-133 SLISLGTMVLLSVLT
+133 SLISLGTMILLSVLT
-148 SFLYFYVFDINADT
+148 SFVYFWIFDINADT
-162 SELFVRT
+162 SELFART

-181 GGLALIIARTKKGT
+181 GGLALIIATTKKGT

-221 VGSMDYFLGAMYLFI
+221 VGSWDYFIGAMYLFI

-245 TFIVIKFLKFPMI
+245 KFIVTKFLKFPMI
-258 NYVDSMRR
+258 NYVDSIRR
-266 RRISRFV
+266 RTISRFA
-273 TLAAVI
+273 TLAAII
-279 VMIPAV
+279 VMIPAI

-293 ESNFKNDAFSF
+293 ESNFKNDALSF
-304 INSELEILP
+304 LNSELDILP
-313 NSKFIKKNALIQYNK
+313 NAKYIKKNTVVQYYSDK
-328 DESSVI
+328 PSVI

-343 ISEEIEFVLNTKM
+343 ISKEIEFVLNTKM
-356 KNYSSLNDT
+356 KNYSALNNT
-365 ELIISQSLFRE
+365 ELIINQSVFRE

-399 KINFLEDKVQQ
+399 KINFLEDKVQE

-424 LKEVNINYSEIDE
+424 LKELNINYSEIDE

-457 YVKWNDTLVDEMDI
+457 YVKWNDSLVNEVDI
-471 INRSIQ
+471 SGKSSQ
-477 LEKWL
+477 LERWL
-482 KYKLNLDTIILKRA
+482 KYKLNLDSIVIKREF

>member
-1 MGITLLD
+1 
-8 GLGDKIRSSSSLTG
+8 
-22 LKAIIIMNKNS
+22 MNQ
-33 NNLIENFTLLISNT
+33 NNNIFENFSQLFYDSRI
-47 RLYLINLLDFRKDAD
+47 YLVSLLDFRKDAD
-62 QLNTTQAIKADVQ
+62 QISTIEEIKANIQ

-88 FVASIGL
+88 LVASIGL

-121 SIAINDIDTLKS
+121 SIAINDIDTLKT
-133 SLISLGTMVLLSVLT
+133 SLISLGTMILLSVLT
-148 SFLYFYVFDINADT
+148 SFVYFWIFDINADT
-162 SELFVRT
+162 SELFART

-181 GGLALIIARTKKGT
+181 GGLALIIATTKKGT

-221 VGSMDYFLGAMYLFI
+221 VGDLDYFLGAMYLFI

-245 TFIVIKFLKFPMI
+245 TFIVTKFLKFPMI
-258 NYVDSMRR
+258 NYVDSIKRK
-266 RRISRFV
+266 RISRFA

-293 ESNFKNDAFSF
+293 ESNFKNDALKFL
-304 INSELEILP
+304 NSELDILP
-313 NSKFIKKNALIQYNK
+313 NSKYIKKNTVVQYHSDK
-328 DESSVI
+328 PSVI

-343 ISEEIEFVLNTKM
+343 ISKEIEFVLNTKM
-356 KNYSSLNDT
+356 KNYSSLNNT
-365 ELIISQSLFRE
+365 ELIINQSIFRE

-399 KINFLEDKVQQ
+399 KINFLEDKVQE

-424 LKEVNINYSEIDE
+424 LKELNINYSEIDE

-457 YVKWNDTLVDEMDI
+457 YVKWNDSLVNEVDI
-471 INRSIQ
+471 IDKSSQ

-482 KYKLNLDTIILKRA
+482 KYKLNLDSIIIKREF